1 MVIVIMVI
9 VVMVMVMVMVIVVV
23 VVVVAGFESHAL
35 GDESEKE
42 DLGEHIAGWEDS
54 VGMISP
60 KINTALYTPQQV
72 NHLH

>member
-1 MVIVIMVI
+1 MVIVMFMV
-9 VVMVMVMVMVIVVV
+9 VVILVV

-35 GDESEKE
+35 GDKSEKE

-60 KINTALYTPQQV
+60 KINTALYTPAAGEPSS
-72 NHLH
+72 LS

>member
-1 MVIVIMVI
+1 MVMLMVIVMFMV
-9 VVMVMVMVMVIVVV
+9 VVILVV

-35 GDESEKE
+35 GDKSKKE
-42 DLGEHIAGWEDS
+42 DLSQHVAGWEDS

-60 KINTALYTPQQV
+60 LYTPQQV